1 MDIRFT
7 GTLLIAAAVISDVIA
22 NIYVKKSNGFKKK
35 LYSAIAL
42 LLVALAFYFL
52 SEAVKIMDLSIAY
65 ASFGALG
72 IILTT
77 IIDKTFFNLKIKGIG
92 IAGIL
97 CIVIGIILIKTA

>member
-35 LYSAIAL
+35 LYSVIAL

-52 SEAVKIMDLSIAY
+52 SEAVKIMELSIAY

-77 IIDKTFFNLKIKGIG
+77 IIDKTFFNLKIRSIG
-92 IAGIL
+92 IAGII
-97 CIVIGIILIKTA
+97 CIIIGIILIKTA

>member
-1 MDIRFT
+1 MDIRLT

-35 LYSAIAL
+35 LYSVIAL
-42 LLVALAFYFL
+42 ALVAIAFYFL
-52 SEAVKIMDLSIAY
+52 SEAVMIMDLSIAY

-77 IIDKTFFNLKIKGIG
+77 IIDRTFFKLKIKSIG

-97 CIVIGIILIKTA
+97 CIILGIILIKTA